1 MHNRNQALPLADPRI
16 RRQNQGLSYS
26 YVLKDSNQQPD
37 KELRQGRG
45 TMDDTDGKPVAFL
58 DTNSINSSSLD
69 TLFGNADDLAKLEP
83 LAHIVLPS
91 VVFDELIEHK
101 KRHFDQERQKL
112 MKNHLLPSLSGSREK
127 LQELT
132 FESYEKA
139 MKGSSSIKYEVVD
152 IQDREAA
159 MAHMYDPAI
168 HNKAPFEENS
178 DKGFKDAWVVMT
190 VDEYLERHPEYDRAL
205 LITND
210 NRMAEHFDS
219 ETNRVKVVPNI
230 KEALK
235 ALSLSRKDETGA
247 RAIVSQSCTSQN
259 NESSSP
265 EDNISNAG
273 QAKDLINDLNNSR
286 SFAETH
292 TVIARFNNIDTK
304 SLSPREG
311 RMILEACVT
320 NDQVSYIL
328 PDKDVDSFI
337 RPIFLQFQQDL
348 GNDAYSMFV
357 DALGLPNER
366 HDASGHVMLSRSER
380 DAYNDFVQGLMSNIR
395 SRDFDSSITT
405 DATAIE
411 DGLDRLIAL
420 EAIDEHA
427 VSWRDVAL
435 VFVKDGVTASSSIVK
450 AGILQNFLSLLQ
462 HGSDEKE
469 KAKINAIAF
478 RLEEVDLDI
487 PF

>member
-1 MHNRNQALPLADPRI
+1 M
-16 RRQNQGLSYS
+16 G
-26 YVLKDSNQQPD
+26 
-37 KELRQGRG
+37 
-45 TMDDTDGKPVAFL
+45 DTDGKPVAFL

-69 TLFGNADDLAKLEP
+69 TLFGNADDLAKLEL

-132 FESYEKA
+132 FESYEMA
-139 MKGSSSIKYEVVD
+139 MKANCPINYEVAD
-152 IQDREAA
+152 IQNREAA
-159 MAHMYDPAI
+159 MAHMYDLAI

-190 VDEYLERHPEYDRAL
+190 VDEYLERHPEYDHAL
-205 LITND
+205 LVTND
-210 NRMAEHFDS
+210 NRMAEYFDNAA
-219 ETNRVKVVPNI
+219 NRVTVVPNI
-230 KEALK
+230 NEVLK
-235 ALSLSRKDETGA
+235 VLSLRRSDAGDAKDDSSQVY
-247 RAIVSQSCTSQN
+247 ISQSNDFNPS
-259 NESSSP
+259 
-265 EDNISNAG
+265 EDSKDNVNQVNA
-273 QAKDLINDLNNSR
+273 LIDDLNNSR

-292 TVIARFNNIDTK
+292 AVVAKYKDVDFTN
-304 SLSPREG
+304 LSSREG
-311 RMILEACVT
+311 RMILEACVA

-328 PDKDVDSFI
+328 PDEDVDGFI
-337 RPIFLQFQQDL
+337 RPLFLQFQESL

-405 DATAIE
+405 DATEIE

-435 VFVKDGVTASSSIVK
+435 IFVKDGVTASSSIVK

-469 KAKINAIAF
+469 EAIINAIAF
-478 RLEEVDLDI
+478 RLEEIDLDI

>member
-1 MHNRNQALPLADPRI
+1 M
-16 RRQNQGLSYS
+16 G
-26 YVLKDSNQQPD
+26 
-37 KELRQGRG
+37 
-45 TMDDTDGKPVAFL
+45 DTDGKPVAFL

-69 TLFGNADDLAKLEP
+69 TLFGNADDLAKLEL

-132 FESYEKA
+132 FESYEMA
-139 MKGSSSIKYEVVD
+139 MKANCPINYEVAD
-152 IQDREAA
+152 IQNREAA
-159 MAHMYDPAI
+159 MAHMYNLAI

-190 VDEYLERHPEYDRAL
+190 VDEYLERHPEYDHAL
-205 LITND
+205 LVTND
-210 NRMAEHFDS
+210 NRMAEYFDNAA
-219 ETNRVKVVPNI
+219 NRVTVVPNI
-230 KEALK
+230 NEVLK
-235 ALSLSRKDETGA
+235 VLSLRRSDAGDAKDDSSQVY
-247 RAIVSQSCTSQN
+247 ISQSNDFNPS
-259 NESSSP
+259 
-265 EDNISNAG
+265 EDSKDNVNQVNA
-273 QAKDLINDLNNSR
+273 LIDDLNNSR

-292 TVIARFNNIDTK
+292 AVVAKYKDVDFTN
-304 SLSPREG
+304 LSSREG
-311 RMILEACVT
+311 RMILEACVA

-328 PDKDVDSFI
+328 PDEDVDGFI
-337 RPIFLQFQQDL
+337 RPLFLQFQESL

-405 DATAIE
+405 DAAEIE

-435 VFVKDGVTASSSIVK
+435 IFVKDGVTASSSIVK

-469 KAKINAIAF
+469 EAIINAIAF
-478 RLEEVDLDI
+478 RLEEIDLDI

>member
-1 MHNRNQALPLADPRI
+1 M
-16 RRQNQGLSYS
+16 G
-26 YVLKDSNQQPD
+26 
-37 KELRQGRG
+37 
-45 TMDDTDGKPVAFL
+45 DTDGKPVAFL

-69 TLFGNADDLAKLEP
+69 TLFGNADDLAQLES
-83 LAHIVLPS
+83 LARIILPS
-91 VVFDELIEHK
+91 VVFDELVEHK
-101 KRHFDQERQKL
+101 RRHFDQERQKL

-139 MKGSSSIKYEVVD
+139 MKGNCSIKYEV
-152 IQDREAA
+152 IALQDREAA
-159 MAHMYDPAI
+159 MTRMYDLAI
-168 HNKAPFEENS
+168 RNKAPFEENS
-178 DKGFKDAWVVMT
+178 DKGFKDALVVMT
-190 VDEYLERHPEYDRAL
+190 IDEYLENHPECDCAL
-205 LITND
+205 LVTND
-210 NRMAEHFDS
+210 NRMAEYFGH
-219 ETNRVKVVPNI
+219 TANRVTVVPNI
-230 KEALK
+230 MEALK
-235 ALSLSRKDETGA
+235 VLSLSHCDTGNA
-247 RAIVSQSCTSQN
+247 KADSSQACISQSN
-259 NESSSP
+259 
-265 EDNISNAG
+265 DSNPSEGDKGNTNQVNA
-273 QAKDLINDLNNSR
+273 LIDDLNNSR

-292 TVIARFNNIDTK
+292 AVIAKYKDVDFTN
-304 SLSPREG
+304 LSSREG
-311 RMILEACVT
+311 RMILEACVA

-328 PDKDVDSFI
+328 SDEDVDGFI
-337 RPIFLQFQQDL
+337 RPLFLKFQESL

-405 DATAIE
+405 DAIAIE

-450 AGILQNFLSLLQ
+450 AGVLQTFLSLLQ

-469 KAKINAIAF
+469 KAIINAIAF

>member
-1 MHNRNQALPLADPRI
+1 
-16 RRQNQGLSYS
+16 
-26 YVLKDSNQQPD
+26 
-37 KELRQGRG
+37 
-45 TMDDTDGKPVAFL
+45 MDDTNGKPVAFL

-69 TLFGNADDLAKLEP
+69 TLFGNADDLSKLES

-91 VVFDELIEHK
+91 VVFDELVEHK
-101 KRHFDQERQKL
+101 RRHFEQERQKL
-112 MKNHLLPSLSGSREK
+112 MKNHLLPSLSGSGEK
-127 LQELT
+127 LHKLT
-132 FESYEKA
+132 FESYEMTMKA
-139 MKGSSSIKYEVVD
+139 NCSINYEVAD
-152 IQDREAA
+152 IHDREVA
-159 MAHMYDPAI
+159 MAHMYDLAI

-178 DKGFKDAWVVMT
+178 DKGFKDAWAVMT
-190 VDEYLERHPEYDRAL
+190 VEEFLDHHPEYHRAL

-210 NRMAEHFDS
+210 NRMAEYFES
-219 ETNRVKVVPNI
+219 ETNQVEVVPNI

-235 ALSLSRKDETGA
+235 ALSLSRKDEAGA
-247 RAIVSQSCTSQN
+247 RAIVSHSCTSQN

-265 EDNISNAG
+265 EDSIRNAG
-273 QAKDLINDLNNSR
+273 QEKDLINGLNNSQ

-292 TVIARFNNIDTK
+292 TVIAKFNNIDIK

-328 PDKDVDSFI
+328 SDKDVDSFI

-348 GNDAYSMFV
+348 ENDAYSMFV

-366 HDASGHVMLSRSER
+366 HDASGRVMLSRSER

-395 SRDFDSSITT
+395 SRDFDSSIIT

-450 AGILQNFLSLLQ
+450 AGILRNFQSLLQ

-469 KAKINAIAF
+469 KAIIDAIAF